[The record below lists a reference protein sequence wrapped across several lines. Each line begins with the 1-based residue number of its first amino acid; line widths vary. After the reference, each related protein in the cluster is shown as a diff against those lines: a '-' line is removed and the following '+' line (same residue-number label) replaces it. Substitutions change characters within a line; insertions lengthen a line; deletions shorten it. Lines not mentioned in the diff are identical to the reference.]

1 MKKATNV
8 ELKLGWNWRFSFQAE
23 KINGRQRVVVV
34 ESLLYKT
41 KHEEM
46 LVVSGYPYGSVS
58 YCDCIVDAI
67 RDAFAA
73 LHSDARDCDVSV
85 EDAGEDGTGHE
96 RTIIW
101 TSPGEQIVKSFV
113 ATLEKINRVI
123 VEWR

>member
-1 MKKATNV
+1 MKKATV
-8 ELKLGWNWRFSFQAE
+8 ELKRGWNWRYLFQSE
-23 KINGRQRVVVV
+23 NIDGRRRVVVA

-41 KHEEM
+41 KREEM

-73 LHSDARDCDVSV
+73 LYSDARDCDVSV
-85 EDAGEDGTGHE
+85 EDAGEDDAGRE

-101 TSPGEQIVKSFV
+101 ASPDDQIVKSFV
-113 ATLEKINRVI
+113 AELERINRVI
-123 VEWR
+123 VERC

>member
-1 MKKATNV
+1 MKKATV
-8 ELKLGWNWRFSFQAE
+8 ELKRGWNWKFTFLSE
-23 KINGRQRVVVV
+23 NIDGRQRVVVV

-46 LVVSGYPYGSVS
+46 LVASGYPYGSVS

-73 LHSDARDCDVSV
+73 LHSDARDCDVLV

-101 TSPGEQIVKSFV
+101 TSSDDQIVKLFV
-113 ATLEKINRVI
+113 ATLEKINRVV